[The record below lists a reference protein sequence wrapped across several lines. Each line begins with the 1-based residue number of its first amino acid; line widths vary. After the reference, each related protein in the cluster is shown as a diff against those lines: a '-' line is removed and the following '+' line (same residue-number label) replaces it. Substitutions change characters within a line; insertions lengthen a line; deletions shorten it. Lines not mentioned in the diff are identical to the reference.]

1 LRIGVVGVPGSWSS
15 ECLAE
20 AFGQRTGFRLL
31 VDMSKVTFDSRT
43 GQVRFGEHD
52 LSDLDALVIK
62 KLGAAYSPAMLDRL
76 ELLQLVAS
84 QGVPMFSRPSSILH
98 LIDRLSCT
106 LVLQRAGIPLP
117 PTVVTEDVREA
128 TLAVREFGQAVLKP
142 LYSTKA
148 RGMTLL
154 DATEANL
161 EKTIRTYQGQANPI
175 LYVQKKIDIPG
186 RDLGVAFVGGEY
198 LGTYARVAGGGAWNT
213 TIHAGGHYA
222 PHAPQPETVEVAQR
236 AQALFDLDFTTVDVV
251 ETSDGPLVFEV
262 SAFGGFRGLKDGFDI
277 DAAAHLVQHVL
288 RNIASRREPEA
299 RRGTGAGW
307 HGPGLAPEVAPARS
321 RVAPA
326 TKPARSQAAPVRG
339 PR

>member
-1 LRIGVVGVPGSWSS
+1 MTDLRIGVIGVPGSWSS
-15 ECLAE
+15 ECLADTLRD
-20 AFGQRTGFRLL
+20 RTGFRLL
-31 VDMSKVTFDSRT
+31 VDMSKVVFDSRS
-43 GQVRFGEHD
+43 GRVRCGEHD
-52 LSDLDALVIK
+52 LSGLDGLVIK

-84 QGVPMFSRPSSILH
+84 QGVPMFSRPSSILQ

-117 PTVVTEDVREA
+117 PTVVTEDAAAAAR
-128 TLAVREFGQAVLKP
+128 AVREFKQAVLKP

-154 DATEANL
+154 GAADADL
-161 EKTIRTYQGQANPI
+161 EKTIHDYQGKANPM
-175 LYVQKKIDIPG
+175 LYVQQRIAIPG

-198 LGTYARVAGGGAWNT
+198 LGTYARVAGRGSWNT

-222 PHAPQPETVEVAQR
+222 PHEPRPETVDVAQR

-251 ETSDGPLVFEV
+251 ETADGPLVFEV
-262 SAFGGFRGLKDGFDI
+262 SAFGGFRGLKEGLGI
-277 DAAAHLVQHVL
+277 DAAAHLAQHVL
-288 RNIASRREPEA
+288 R
-299 RRGTGAGW
+299 
-307 HGPGLAPEVAPARS
+307 
-321 RVAPA
+321 RVE
-326 TKPARSQAAPVRG
+326 SGSHAAARG